1 MLDRLRGSFAHLPPT
16 LRLLFASSP
25 QGTLLY
31 LALTLGMAGVP
42 LAVAYAGKRIIDA
55 VVAGNR
61 PETLHW
67 VLIELG
73 LAVTMA
79 GLSRLLGTVLAT
91 LSARLGIDINSRILE
106 KAIGLDLRHFEDP
119 TFYDQLTKA
128 RREASSRPIGLV
140 RSSVQIVQNT
150 LTLSGYIALLLQFNR
165 WAVLGLVLATI
176 PATIAEVRFSGLAF
190 RLRSWQAPESRRL
203 YYLEYL
209 LATNDFAKEIKLFGL
224 GQTLLGRYRA
234 LSEKL
239 FHEGQAITRR
249 RALWGYLLSLLATAS
264 FYGCYAYLA
273 LSAASGALTLGQ
285 LTLYV
290 VAFRQGQQGFQAIL
304 EGLGGLYEDNLYMS
318 NLFSY
323 FALTPDGPAAAL
335 PSPASGAIS
344 TGAASGAERGLRLE
358 GLGFRYPGQ
367 EGWALRG
374 ITLAVPEGRS
384 LAIVGHNGSGKTT
397 LIKLLT
403 GLYRPTEG
411 RIVLDGRDLSD
422 WGEEALRKRMGVIF
436 QDYNR
441 YQMSVRENVEAGSIE
456 QTGDEERV
464 VRSIGLAGADE
475 VVAGLAKGLDTQ
487 LGRMFRSEGVEL
499 SGGQWQ
505 RVALAR
511 AYMRESADIL
521 ILDEPTAALDAEAEH
536 AVFERFRELTRGR
549 TTLFISHRFPTV
561 RMADRIVVLE
571 HGALIEQGTHDELVA
586 QGGLY
591 ARLFALQAAG
601 YR

>member
-1 MLDRLRGSFAHLPPT
+1 
-16 LRLLFASSP
+16 
-25 QGTLLY
+25 
-31 LALTLGMAGVP
+31 
-42 LAVAYAGKRIIDA
+42 
-55 VVAGNR
+55 
-61 PETLHW
+61 
-67 VLIELG
+67 VLIEL
-73 LAVTMA
+73 AWAATPA

-140 RSSVQIVQNT
+140 RSSVQIVQNS

-165 WAVLGLVLATI
+165 WAVLGLILATV

-224 GQTLLGRYRA
+224 GATLLGRYRA

-290 VAFRQGQQGFQAIL
+290 VAFRQGQQGFQTIL
-304 EGLGGLYEDNLYMS
+304 ENLGGLYEDNLYMS

-323 FALTPDGPAAAL
+323 LALTPDQPAASRAAAPAGPPPAAEGGPAGAL
-335 PSPASGAIS
+335 VSAEKPASALVVAGSAGP
-344 TGAASGAERGLRLE
+344 TAGERGLRLE

-374 ITLAVPEGRS
+374 ITLDVPEGRS

-403 GLYRPTEG
+403 GLYQPTEG
-411 RIVLDGRDLSD
+411 RILLDGRDLSD
-422 WGEEALRKRMGVIF
+422 WGEESLRKRMGVIF
-436 QDYNR
+436 QDFNR

-456 QTGDEERV
+456 QSGDEGRV
-464 VRSIGLAGADE
+464 VRSIEHAGADE
-475 VVAGLAKGLDTQ
+475 VVAGLTKGLDTQ

-511 AYMRESADIL
+511 AYMREEADIL
-521 ILDEPTAALDAEAEH
+521 VLDEPTAALDAEAEH

-571 HGALIEQGTHDELVA
+571 RGELVEQGTHDQLVA